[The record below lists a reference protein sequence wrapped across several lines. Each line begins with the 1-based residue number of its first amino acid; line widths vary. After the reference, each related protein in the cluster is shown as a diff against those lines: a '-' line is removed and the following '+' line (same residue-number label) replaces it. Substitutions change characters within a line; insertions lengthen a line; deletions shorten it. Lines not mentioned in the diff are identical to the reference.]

1 MTASTMPGIGI
12 VLHPG
17 AVGNQ
22 VDDLVTRARLAAAA
36 GVRAVWVPQ
45 LYGLDTLTA
54 LAVIG
59 REVPGIMLG
68 AGVVP
73 VQPRHPLVV
82 AGHAR
87 TVQAATH
94 GRLVLGLG
102 VSHPGLIEA
111 YGMPFDRPFAR
122 LREHLAVLRPTL
134 RGEPVTFTGEYVG
147 AATEGVSVEVPGAH
161 PTVPVILGA
170 LGPRMLRLAGEE
182 ADGTM
187 TFLTG
192 PRTLAEH
199 VLPRIR
205 DAAAAAGRPEPR
217 IVAGLPVAVSND
229 PERVRDE
236 VSDMV
241 GPYAG
246 LPSYRG
252 VLDRE
257 GARRPGELTIVGS
270 EDDVA
275 DQLRTLG
282 DLGVTDVA
290 LTLVGTAAE
299 QERTLALLGLLPA
312 RATAGAAPPFA

>member
-1 MTASTMPGIGI
+1 MTAPTMPGIGI

-17 AVGNQ
+17 PGSNQ
-22 VDDLVTRARLAAAA
+22 VDDLVARARQAAAA
-36 GVRAVWVPQ
+36 GVRTVWVPQ
-45 LYGLDTLTA
+45 LYGLDALTA

-59 REVPGIMLG
+59 REVPGIVLG

-73 VQPRHPLVV
+73 VQPRHPLVM

-102 VSHPGLIEA
+102 VSHPGQIEA
-111 YGMPFDRPFAR
+111 YGVPFEHPFAR

-134 RGEPVTFTGEYVG
+134 RGEPVTFTGEYAG
-147 AATEGVSVEVPGAH
+147 AATEGVSLDVPGAD
-161 PTVPVILGA
+161 PTVPVVLGA
-170 LGPRMLRLAGEE
+170 MGPRMLRLAGEE

-192 PRTLAEH
+192 PRTLGEH
-199 VLPRIR
+199 VVPRIR
-205 DAAAAAGRPEPR
+205 EAAGAAGRPEPR

-229 PERVRDE
+229 PDRVRGE
-236 VSDMV
+236 VSDIV
-241 GPYAG
+241 GPYAD
-246 LPSYRG
+246 LPSYRA

-257 GARRPGELTIVGS
+257 GTRRPGDLTIVGS

-275 DQLRTLG
+275 DQLRTLA

-290 LTLVGTAAE
+290 LTVVGTAAE
-299 QERTLALLGLLPA
+299 QERTSAFLGLLPA
-312 RATAGAAPPFA
+312 RPFA